1 MARVDEQELAV
12 AAVYAR
18 SLLGLARDRVEAD
31 QIEQELADL
40 AGLLDADA
48 DLDGYLLSPLVDD
61 EARSAAL
68 EKAFRNR
75 ANPLVANTLQVMNA
89 KGRLGLLR
97 ALAEAY
103 RLENEDRR
111 GEVDVEVT
119 TAVELSDDLRRR
131 ITVTASRYAG
141 KTARLIEKVDPD
153 LLGGLVLRV
162 GDRKIDSSLA
172 RRIHDAR
179 ENLFQ
184 RASEELHGDKSYF
197 DN

>member
-12 AAVYAR
+12 AGVYAR
-18 SLLGLARDRVEAD
+18 ALLGLARDRVEAD
-31 QIEQELADL
+31 QIEEQLADL
-40 AGLLDADA
+40 AGLLDANPE
-48 DLDGYLLSPLVDD
+48 LDGYLSSPLADD

-75 ANPLVANTLQVMNA
+75 ANPLVVNTLQVMNA

-97 ALAEAY
+97 ALAESF
-103 RLENEDRR
+103 RLANEHLR

-119 TAVELSDDLRRR
+119 TAVELSEELRRR
-131 ITVTASRYAG
+131 IAVSASRYAG
-141 KTARLIEKVDPD
+141 RTARLIEKVEPD
-153 LLGGLVLRV
+153 LLGGLVLRI

-179 ENLFQ
+179 ENLFR
-184 RASEELHGDKSYF
+184 RASEELHGDKTYF
-197 DN
+197 EN

>member
-1 MARVDEQELAV
+1 MARLDEQELAV

-18 SLLGLARDRVEAD
+18 ALLRLARDRVEAD
-31 QIEQELADL
+31 QIEEQLADL
-40 AGLLDADA
+40 AGLLDAEP
-48 DLDGYLLSPLVDD
+48 DLDGYLSSPLVDD

-75 ANPLVANTLQVMNA
+75 ANPLVVNTLQVMNA

-97 ALAEAY
+97 ALAEAF
-103 RLENEDRR
+103 RLENEHRR

-119 TAVELSDDLRRR
+119 TAIELSEDLRRR
-131 ITVTASRYAG
+131 IAVTASRYAG
-141 KTARLIEKVDPD
+141 KTARLIEKVEPD
-153 LLGGLVLRV
+153 LLGGLVLKI

-179 ENLFQ
+179 ENLFR